1 MHTFLY
7 SIVVAHTQN
16 RMNTQNIFVYYCVVL
31 VPFTII
37 FLLGLTNTINS
48 NWFVYSLCF
57 YLLIYRTYIDG
68 KRLADKG
75 LIDKKDI
82 WKMIVPGQRFRF
94 FKDLYLR

>member
-1 MHTFLY
+1 MD
-7 SIVVAHTQN
+7 
-16 RMNTQNIFVYYCVVL
+16 MKNIIVYYCVAI
-31 VPFTII
+31 VPVALI
-37 FLLGLTNTINS
+37 FLLRLTNTINT

-68 KRLADKG
+68 KRLSEKG
-75 LIDKKDI
+75 LIEKKDI